1 MLSSNRGNTIVFT
14 QTLILPTKIGM
25 LLRDAMK
32 ELLLLSQLG
41 GSATYWNFT
50 HKFGNF

>member
-14 QTLILPTKIGM
+14 QTLILLVKIVM
-25 LLRDAMK
+25 LIRDAMK

-41 GSATYWNFT
+41 GNGTYWNFT
-50 HKFGNF
+50 HKFGNV